1 LGGKNKEKNYLHKMI
16 VPLQAAFFT
25 QAGPVTLLISLA
37 LRLNHH
43 FQHMRKLLLPVFL
56 LLGITCQ
63 AQMKAEDVQTFTL
76 KNGMKF
82 LVVED
87 NSIPNANM
95 YLFYKVGSRNEY
107 QGITGLSHFFEH
119 MMFNGAKK
127 YGPKEFDRTMEFNG
141 GANNAYTREDV
152 TVYTDWFPASATE
165 VMFDL
170 EGDRISS
177 LSIDPKMVE
186 SERGVVLSERSTG
199 LENSPWNLLSQ
210 SVQAQAFQEHPYH
223 WPVIG
228 YEDDMKNWKHED
240 LERYFKTYYA
250 PNNCVVVIAGA
261 VKTADVKK
269 LAEKYLEPIPAQP
282 APPKVHQAEPVQRGE
297 RRIVVQKDVAT
308 PYLNIVYKAPEAKHE
323 DYYTLALLSDIL
335 SSGKSSRLYAALVD
349 NKQLATSVFTSYSE
363 SFDPTLFGIYAV
375 ANKGINEADVENA
388 IYEELEKIKK
398 DGITENE
405 LQKVKNKKLIEFY
418 GQVETIN
425 GKSNNIGTYEVF
437 FGDYKKMFD
446 APAQYNKVTADDIKK
461 AANKYFIKTARTI
474 GVLKA
479 NTEE

>member
-1 LGGKNKEKNYLHKMI
+1 MKKI
-16 VPLQAAFFT
+16 
-25 QAGPVTLLISLA
+25 
-37 LRLNHH
+37 
-43 FQHMRKLLLPVFL
+43 LLPVL
-56 LLGITCQ
+56 VVLGLSSY
-63 AQMKAEDVQTFTL
+63 AQIKADDVNSFTL

-95 YLFYKVGSRNEY
+95 YLFYRVGSRNEY

-152 TVYTDWFPASATE
+152 TVYTNWFPASATE
-165 VMFDL
+165 TIFDL
-170 EGDRISS
+170 EGDRIAS

-199 LENSPWNLLSQ
+199 LENSPWQLLSQ

-228 YEDDMKNWKHED
+228 YEDDMKNWKQTD

-250 PNNCVVVIAGA
+250 PNNCVVVVAGA
-261 VKTADVKK
+261 VKTADIKA

-282 APPKVHQAEPVQRGE
+282 EPPKVHQAEPAQTGE
-297 RRIVVQKDVAT
+297 RRIMVQKDVAT
-308 PYLNIVYKAPEAKHE
+308 PYLNIVYKAPEAKND
-323 DYYTLALLSDIL
+323 DYYPLVLLSDIL
-335 SSGKSSRLYAALVD
+335 SSGKSSRLYSALVD
-349 NKQLATSVFTSYSE
+349 GKQLATSVFSSYGE
-363 SFDPTLFGIYAV
+363 SFDPTTFGFYAI
-375 ANKGINEADVENA
+375 AGKGVNEADLEKA
-388 IYEELEKIKK
+388 IYVELEKIKK
-398 DGITENE
+398 DGITDKE
-405 LQKVKNKKLIEFY
+405 LQKVKNQKLIEFY
-418 GQVETIN
+418 NQVETIN

-437 FGDYKKMFD
+437 FGDYKKMFE
-446 APAQYNKVTADDIKK
+446 APDRYNKVTAEDIKRV
-461 AANKYFIKTARTI
+461 ANKYFNKTTRTVGI
-474 GVLKA
+474 LKS
-479 NTEE
+479 NTAE

>member
-1 LGGKNKEKNYLHKMI
+1 MKKIITG
-16 VPLQAAFFT
+16 AFVFI
-25 QAGPVTLLISLA
+25 TLSI
-37 LRLNHH
+37 
-43 FQHMRKLLLPVFL
+43 
-56 LLGITCQ
+56 Q
-63 AQMKAEDVQTFTL
+63 AQMKAEDVKTFTL

-82 LVVED
+82 LIVED

-127 YGPKEFDRTMEFNG
+127 FGPKLFDQTMEFNG

-152 TVYTDWFPASATE
+152 TVYTNWFPSSATE
-165 VMFDL
+165 VIFDL

-199 LENSPWNLLSQ
+199 LENSPWQLLFQTSQ
-210 SVQAQAFQEHPYH
+210 GVAFLEHPYH

-228 YEDDMKNWKHED
+228 YEDDMKNWKQAD
-240 LERYFKTYYA
+240 LERYFKMYYA
-250 PNNCVVVIAGA
+250 PNNCVTVISGN
-261 VKTADVKK
+261 VKFDEIKK
-269 LAEKYLEPIPAQP
+269 LAEKYIEPIPAQP
-282 APPKVHQAEPVQRGE
+282 EPPKVNIVEPPQTGE
-297 RRIVVQKDVAT
+297 RRVMMQKDVAT
-308 PYLNIVYKAPEAKHE
+308 PYLGIGWHVPGAKHE
-323 DYYTLALLSDIL
+323 DYYALTLLGDIL
-335 SSGKSSRLYAALVD
+335 TSGKSSRLYSSLVD
-349 NKQLATSVFTSYSE
+349 KKQLATQVFNNFGE
-363 SFDPTLFGIYAV
+363 SFDPTLFGIAAV
-375 ANKGINEADVENA
+375 TAKNINENDLEKA

-398 DGITENE
+398 DGITETE
-405 LQKVKNKKLIEFY
+405 LQKVKNQKLMEFY

-446 APAQYNKVTADDIKK
+446 APAAFNKVTAEDIRKVTV
-461 AANKYFIKTARTI
+461 KYFTKNNRTVGI
-474 GVLKA
+474 LKS

>member
-1 LGGKNKEKNYLHKMI
+1 MKKFI
-16 VPLQAAFFT
+16 
-25 QAGPVTLLISLA
+25 
-37 LRLNHH
+37 
-43 FQHMRKLLLPVFL
+43 LPAFL
-56 LLGITCQ
+56 LLEILAN
-63 AQMKAEDVQTFTL
+63 AQMKADDVRTFTL

-127 YGPKEFDRTMEFNG
+127 FGPKEFDRTMEFNG

-152 TVYTDWFPASATE
+152 TVYTNWFPSSATE

-199 LENSPWNLLSQ
+199 LENSPWQLLIQ
-210 SVQAQAFQEHPYH
+210 SVQAQAFLEHPYH

-228 YEDDMKNWKHED
+228 YEDDMKNWKQAD

-250 PNNCVVVIAGA
+250 PNNCVVVVSGA
-261 VKTADVKK
+261 VKTNDIKK

-282 APPKVHQAEPVQRGE
+282 DPPKVHIAEPPQTGE
-297 RRIVVQKDVAT
+297 RRIMLKKDVAT
-308 PYLNIVYKAPEAKHE
+308 PYLYIAYKVPEAKDDE
-323 DYYTLALLSDIL
+323 YYPLALLSDIL
-335 SSGKSSRLYAALVD
+335 SSGKSSRLYVSLVD
-349 NKQLATSVFTSYSE
+349 DKQLASSVSSSYDE
-363 SFDPTLFGIYAV
+363 SFDPTLFGFYAV
-375 ANKGINEADVENA
+375 TNKAVNETDLEKA
-388 IYEELEKIKK
+388 IYDELEKIRK
-398 DGITENE
+398 DGVNERE
-405 LQKVKNKKLIEFY
+405 LQKVKNQKLIEFY

-425 GKSNNIGTYEVF
+425 GKSDNIGTYEVF

-446 APAQYNKVTADDIKK
+446 APAQYNKVTADDIKRV
-461 AANKYFIKTARTI
+461 ANKYFAKSNRTVGI
-474 GVLKA
+474 LKS
-479 NTEE
+479 EVED